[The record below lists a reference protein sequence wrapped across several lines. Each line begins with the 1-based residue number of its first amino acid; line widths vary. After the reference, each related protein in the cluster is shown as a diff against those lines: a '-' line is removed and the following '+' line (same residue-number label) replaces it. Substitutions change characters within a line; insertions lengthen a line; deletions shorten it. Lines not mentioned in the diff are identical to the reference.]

1 MLFRTLGIVTVVLI
15 ATQLTITFYNGTL
28 ATPYANTNKTP
39 LVGITSTEEVLQLIR
54 DGKRVVF
61 VDAREKEEFEEERIP
76 GAINLTLREIDDMA
90 SQLIG
95 QADLV
100 IGYCLKDFRGY
111 EVAKAL
117 TEVGVTNLVTLKH
130 PGLNG
135 WKADGLPLYKPGKNT
150 EDNALAH
157 LKQCAD
163 SPAMC
168 RKDDKS

>member
-1 MLFRTLGIVTVVLI
+1 MIFRTLGIVTVVLI
-15 ATQLTITFYNGTL
+15 ATQLIIALYNGTL
-28 ATPYANTNKTP
+28 FTPSINTNKTP
-39 LVGITSTEEVLQLIR
+39 LVGIASTEEVLQLIR

-61 VDAREKEEFEEERIP
+61 VDAREKEEFEEEHIP
-76 GAINLTLREIDDMA
+76 GAINLTLREVNDLA
-90 SQLIG
+90 PQLIG

-117 TEVGVTNLVTLKH
+117 AEAGVTHLATLKH
-130 PGLNG
+130 SGLNG

-150 EDNALAH
+150 EANALAH
-157 LKQCAD
+157 LKQCAKFP
-163 SPAMC
+163 SMC

>member
-1 MLFRTLGIVTVVLI
+1 MIFRTLGIVTVALI
-15 ATQLTITFYNGTL
+15 ATQLIIALYSSSS
-28 ATPYANTNKTP
+28 NTNKTP
-39 LVGITSTEEVLQLIR
+39 LVGITSTEEVLRLIR
-54 DGKRVVF
+54 EGKRVVF

-90 SQLIG
+90 PQLIG

-100 IGYCLKDFRGY
+100 IAYCLKDFRGY

-117 TEVGVTNLVTLKH
+117 TEVGISNLATLKH
-130 PGLNG
+130 SGLNG
-135 WKADGLPLYKPGKNT
+135 WKSDGLPLYKPGNNT
-150 EDNALAH
+150 EANALAH

-163 SPAMC
+163 SPSMC